1 MIKMVVTDIDGTIYS
16 EKQGLTNN
24 VKTCMQNLIRN
35 GIYVAIATGRTY
47 ASAKYVADE
56 IGIECPLICY
66 QGGLINTYD
75 GRILDVKYLPQDIAR
90 KIVAELRARNIH
102 MNVYIEDVLYVEN
115 DNDYIKAYVGNKGI
129 DYFKVNS
136 FDDLDFSKLNKILA
150 IDNNPQL
157 IEDLIK
163 ELQTKYPEIYVVKST
178 DIFCEIANKEAT
190 KGNAI
195 KFLANK
201 LGFTEKEVL
210 AIGDQNNDIEMV
222 ETAGIGV
229 AMGNGTDEI
238 KAKANY
244 ITDTV
249 DNEGFVKAIN
259 KFVWG
264 KENA

>member
-16 EKQGLTNN
+16 EKQGLTDN
-24 VKTCMQNLIRN
+24 VKACMQNLIKN
-35 GIYVAIATGRTY
+35 GIHVAIATGRTY

-229 AMGNGTDEI
+229 AMGNGTEEI

-264 KENA
+264 KENV

>member
-16 EKQGLTNN
+16 EKQGLTDN
-24 VKTCMQNLIRN
+24 VKACMQNLIKN
-35 GIYVAIATGRTY
+35 GIHVAIATGRTY
-47 ASAKYVADE
+47 ASAKYIADE

-75 GRILDVKYLPQDIAR
+75 GKILDVKYLPQDIAR
-90 KIVAELRARNIH
+90 KIVTELRNRNIH
-102 MNVYIEDVLYVEN
+102 MNIYIEDVLYVEN

-163 ELQTKYPEIYVVKST
+163 ELKTKYPEIYVVKST
-178 DIFCEIANKEAT
+178 DTFCEIANKEAT

-222 ETAGIGV
+222 KTAGIGV
-229 AMGNGTDEI
+229 AMGNGTEEI

-264 KENA
+264 KENV